1 MDSPNPLNDFQG
13 SAQGTLVTVPG
24 KSRARVKTSRLA
36 TQQRFLSCFKGTC
49 NVLRASRAAG
59 IDRMAHYQWLRD
71 DPTYPERSRE
81 AQQVAVRVLEDEA
94 VRRAFEGDKK
104 LVTYK
109 GKPVRINGEYLYE
122 VVRSDSL
129 LMFLLKAHDPKRFG
143 DRIKTTFDANWSG
156 NIDDLPEEFLRQV
169 LARLEAQA
177 AAVEAKQLEQG
188 QTLDIESAPGA
199 SSSPAKCNTQN
210 RFET

>member
-1 MDSPNPLNDFQG
+1 MDSPNLLNDLQS
-13 SAQGTLVTVPG
+13 SAPRTVVTVPA
-24 KSRARVKTSRLA
+24 KSRARVKTSRQA
-36 TQQRFLSCFKGTC
+36 TQQRFLACFKGTC

-71 DPTYPERSRE
+71 DPTYPARFRE
-81 AQQVAVRVLEDEA
+81 AQQIAVRVLEDEA

-122 VVRSDSL
+122 VVRSDNL

-143 DRIKTTFDANWSG
+143 DKLRTTFDANWNG
-156 NIDDLPEEFLRQV
+156 NLEDLPEELLKQI
-169 LARLEAQA
+169 AERLEAQA
-177 AAVEAKQLEQG
+177 AAEQARQLEQA
-188 QTLDIESAPGA
+188 QTIDLKPEPPMPNGES
-199 SSSPAKCNTQN
+199 SY
-210 RFET
+210 